1 MPVLL
6 LQGLAANLTVETVK
20 GPKRRR
26 IPHHP
31 RRRRVRSAGMTTAAN
46 LLKQRAIYQS
56 GGSRGMSSHQGAGRR
71 EMAKKTV
78 KRREWTKEDVRTLKT
93 LAREKTKTT
102 AIARQLKRSVGAL
115 YQQASKLGVSL
126 GAPRKK
132 RKG

>member
-1 MPVLL
+1 
-6 LQGLAANLTVETVK
+6 
-20 GPKRRR
+20 
-26 IPHHP
+26 
-31 RRRRVRSAGMTTAAN
+31 MTTAAN
-46 LLKQRAIYQS
+46 LLKQRAIYQP
-56 GGSRGMSSHQGAGRR
+56 GGSRRTGSHQGAGRR

-78 KRREWTKEDVRTLKT
+78 KRREWTKEDIRTLKT

-132 RKG
+132 RKW